1 MWSVVKLFKLFE
13 CNEDGP
19 LSMPVIEQLQSW
31 GLIAKN
37 NSLKCK
43 NGHFAK
49 LCPHADY
56 TDGFV
61 WRCRERSKNNKIM
74 VKCDFKQSIRK
85 DTFFEKSHLSIYRIV
100 LFSYLWT
107 ENVSLTFIKNQ
118 IDIAQQSA
126 VDWAS
131 FHREVVFDG
140 MILCHE
146 KIGNVF
152 FFRKKA
158 KIMSFFNYLLHL
170 LRRWC
175 WQNC

>member
-19 LSMPVIEQLQSW
+19 LSMVVIEQLQSW

-37 NSLKCK
+37 KSLKCK

-61 WRCRERSKNNKIM
+61 WRCRERFSKNNKKM
-74 VKCDFKQSIRK
+74 VNCDFKQSIRK

-100 LFSYLWT
+100 MFSYLWT
-107 ENVSLTFIKNQ
+107 ENVSLTFIKSQ

-140 MILCHE
+140 MILRHE

-152 FFRKKA
+152 FFCKKA
-158 KIMSFFNYLLHL
+158 KIVFF
-170 LRRWC
+170 
-175 WQNC
+175 